1 MNNEE
6 EIIKDENPSS
16 TRNKNIDEDL
26 LSEHSLNSFKITD
39 IESAKEEIVT
49 LRKKLNNKKKEIS
62 LLKNEQNPNELPVIN
77 KLKQQVND
85 LNSEVKKLRNDSN
98 VKNYTKLENNYIL
111 NNKELTQLKQEN
123 NMIRFQ
129 LENLNRKKKNSTEKN
144 NNNNN
149 NFLINSNLLSNKIKN
164 LKEQKINNLLK
175 IYIQN
180 NNSSFDNK
188 DQKIEELKN
197 ELEFYKNF
205 ESENVKL
212 KNKIK
217 ELKNSDQIQQKKNK

>member
-1 MNNEE
+1 MSKKANEE
-6 EIIKDENPSS
+6 EIIKDESISS
-16 TRNKNIDEDL
+16 SRNNKNIEEDI

-39 IESAKEEIVT
+39 IESAKEEIVI
-49 LRKKLNNKKKEIS
+49 LRKKLNNKRKEITQ
-62 LLKNEQNPNELPVIN
+62 LKNENIKQNIPNELPVIN
-77 KLKQQVND
+77 QLKQQVND
-85 LNSEVKKLRNDSN
+85 LNSEVTKLRNDSN

-129 LENLNRKKKNSTEKN
+129 LENLNRKKKGSIEKN

-175 IYIQN
+175 LYIQN
-180 NNSSFDNK
+180 NPNQSFDNN
-188 DQKIEELKN
+188 QKIEELKSELDYYKSFEKEN
-197 ELEFYKNF
+197 E
-205 ESENVKL
+205 KL

-217 ELKNSDQIQQKKNK
+217 E

>member
-77 KLKQQVND
+77 KLKQQVTD

-149 NFLINSNLLSNKIKN
+149 NFLILRFFDLYYQNLNYYFECKFL
-164 LKEQKINNLLK
+164 IN
-175 IYIQN
+175 Y
-180 NNSSFDNK
+180 
-188 DQKIEELKN
+188 
-197 ELEFYKNF
+197 
-205 ESENVKL
+205 
-212 KNKIK
+212 
-217 ELKNSDQIQQKKNK
+217 

>member
-149 NFLINSNLLSNKIKN
+149 FLINSNLLSNKIKN

-175 IYIQN
+175 LYIQN

-205 ESENVKL
+205 ESENVK
-212 KNKIK
+212 
-217 ELKNSDQIQQKKNK
+217 

>member
-144 NNNNN
+144 NNNN
-149 NFLINSNLLSNKIKN
+149 FLINSNLLSNKIKN